1 LSESS
6 KGFIADALLLGK
18 VIKPHGLR
26 GLLRVW
32 SYARSEA
39 SFLAA
44 GSVFLRSA
52 GGEVDEY
59 TVVSVKPH
67 KKFFLM
73 ALEGLDSVEK
83 AEAYRGAEIFVKRE
97 VLRTEGEDE
106 FFWHEIVG
114 LQVETEQGEP
124 LGTLRRIIPT
134 AGHDIWVAEGPRG
147 EILIPAVF
155 EVVRR
160 VDLEGGRVLIRP
172 VEGLIDL
179 NAHEV

>member
-1 LSESS
+1 
-6 KGFIADALLLGK
+6 
-18 VIKPHGLR
+18 
-26 GLLRVW
+26 
-32 SYARSEA
+32 
-39 SFLAA
+39 
-44 GSVFLRSA
+44 
-52 GGEVDEY
+52 
-59 TVVSVKPH
+59 
-67 KKFFLM
+67 
-73 ALEGLDSVEK
+73 
-83 AEAYRGAEIFVKRE
+83 VKRE